1 MNGALNAL
9 REGVAGQL
17 RQAGVNAVTAM
28 EPAGAAR
35 WRQAVAAVSLS
46 RAVCA
51 PGGFQDYLGIRT
63 GPEAGGERE
72 VYGREAELTLTI
84 DIFAPRDGGAGA
96 CQEAAEGAME
106 CLIRQGAA
114 GLAALELQ
122 AGGVEFLERDGLY
135 RQKVTCRGRAWLVAE
150 TDGGGA
156 FVDFEVKGR
165 LR

>member
-1 MNGALNAL
+1 MSGAFNTL

-17 RQAGVNAVTAM
+17 KRAGLNAVAAM
-28 EPAGAAR
+28 GPGRAAR
-35 WRQAVAAVSLS
+35 WREPVVAVTLKKVT
-46 RAVCA
+46 CA
-51 PGGFQDYLGIRT
+51 PGGFQDYLGLRRDPDS
-63 GPEAGGERE
+63 GREQE

-122 AGGVEFLERDGLY
+122 AGDVEFLERDGLY
-135 RQKVTCRGRAWLVAE
+135 RQKVTCRCRAWLVAE

>member
-84 DIFAPRDGGAGA
+84 DIFAPRDS
-96 CQEAAEGAME
+96 
-106 CLIRQGAA
+106 CL
-114 GLAALELQ
+114 
-122 AGGVEFLERDGLY
+122 F
-135 RQKVTCRGRAWLVAE
+135 
-150 TDGGGA
+150 
-156 FVDFEVKGR
+156 
-165 LR
+165 